1 MKITTFPITNL
12 SNITFLTVKKFISKR
27 AEKINKEINTVTN
40 LYKASGFNMDVY
52 LKDIEFNINA
62 LREHTMPEIFN
73 ICAK

>member
-1 MKITTFPITNL
+1 MKITTFPITNF
-12 SNITFLTVKKFISKR
+12 SNITFLTVKKIISKR